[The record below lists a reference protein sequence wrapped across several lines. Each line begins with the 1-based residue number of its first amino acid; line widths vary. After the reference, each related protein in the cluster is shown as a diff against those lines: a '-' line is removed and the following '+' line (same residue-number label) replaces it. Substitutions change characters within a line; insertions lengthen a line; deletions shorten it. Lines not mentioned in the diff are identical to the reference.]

1 MINVYSVSFAKVQWV
16 SRNTLN
22 QKQTNGPNPSTVY
35 HPLSKCRQFFCWSYF
50 TNLEVN
56 PPPKI
61 AMETAAFLRED
72 FSSGPS
78 DRHLAKVAVPRIC
91 KSWRLLFSWEF
102 FYKSIELT
110 KKLSFYTNK
119 RGITHIYIYIY
130 MGMALK
136 TVWIV
141 PRWSGRLERGGYV
154 KGHDPEVSKAP
165 TRRSCFHDMT
175 SYLYMSLWLGPRS
188 HGKAERSSYS
198 VHTSDSTWL

>member
-130 MGMALK
+130 IYGYGSKNCLDRPAVIRTSGTRGLRK
-136 TVWIV
+136 GA
-141 PRWSGRLERGGYV
+141 WSRG
-154 KGHDPEVSKAP
+154 
-165 TRRSCFHDMT
+165 FQ
-175 SYLYMSLWLGPRS
+175 GPN
-188 HGKAERSSYS
+188 
-198 VHTSDSTWL
+198 